1 MYGIEVGT
9 CRSFSLST
17 YAGYSYKCTVHEN
30 DIIAKSAGTYLT
42 PGINCNERNIV
53 WLLPSIRL
61 TMKIPFRFNLKQ
73 KKAEQQAAQAPPPA
87 SVPTTAAKAEPKQT
101 EVLVG

>member
-1 MYGIEVGT
+1 
-9 CRSFSLST
+9 
-17 YAGYSYKCTVHEN
+17 
-30 DIIAKSAGTYLT
+30 
-42 PGINCNERNIV
+42 
-53 WLLPSIRL
+53 
-61 TMKIPFRFNLKQ
+61 MKIPFRFNLKQ